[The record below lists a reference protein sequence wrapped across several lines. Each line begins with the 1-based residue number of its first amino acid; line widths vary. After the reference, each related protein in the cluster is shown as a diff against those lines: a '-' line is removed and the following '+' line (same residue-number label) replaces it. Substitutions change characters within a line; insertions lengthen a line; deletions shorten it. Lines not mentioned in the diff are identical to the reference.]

1 MLQTRAMTE
10 RAVSPSVSLAPV
22 IVAGLVMIVWGATPV
37 MTKLATAE
45 MPPLVVAMLRT
56 ALGGL
61 AALPILAVLRQ
72 PLPRGRTR
80 LGFLV
85 VSALAGFVVFPIL
98 YTIGQRETSAM
109 HGGMILAA
117 LPIFT
122 GTYAAMM
129 ERRRPSR
136 RWLIGCALALT
147 GEVALIAFRAGN
159 AGTPASLF
167 GDLLVLVSALL
178 VATGY
183 VAGARLAQIGYKSLA
198 VTLWGIALAAFVA
211 LPIAAALFAADGPP
225 MAGWQAWSAVLFL
238 ALITSIVGYVGWY
251 WALAKGGIARIAT
264 IQFFQPIS
272 GLILAAILLGEQL
285 TLPLA
290 AASAVILAGVYLA
303 QRR

>member
-1 MLQTRAMTE
+1 MTDRAL
-10 RAVSPSVSLAPV
+10 SPSASLAPV

-61 AALPILAVLRQ
+61 AALPILAILRQ
-72 PLPRGRTR
+72 PLPHDRKRF
-80 LGFLV
+80 GFLV
-85 VSALAGFVVFPIL
+85 VSALSGFIIFPIL

-122 GTYAAMM
+122 GSYAAMM
-129 ERRRPSR
+129 ERSRPSR
-136 RWLIGCALALT
+136 RWLIGCALALA
-147 GEVALIAFRAGN
+147 GEFALIAFRTGN
-159 AGTPASLF
+159 AGASASLF
-167 GDLLVLVSALL
+167 GDLLVLVSAFL

-183 VAGARLAQIGYKSLA
+183 VAGARLAQMGYKSLA
-198 VTLWGIALAAFVA
+198 VTLWGIALSAFIA
-211 LPIAAALFAADGPP
+211 LPIAAALFATDGPP

>member
-1 MLQTRAMTE
+1 MSQTPAMTD
-10 RAVSPSVSLAPV
+10 RAILSGGSLAPIV
-22 IVAGLVMIVWGATPV
+22 VAGLVMIVWGATPV
-37 MTKLATAE
+37 MTKIATAD

-61 AALPILAVLRQ
+61 AALPVIASLRQ
-72 PLPRGRTR
+72 PLPRDRKR
-80 LGFLV
+80 LGLLAI
-85 VSALAGFVVFPIL
+85 SALSGFVVFPIL
-98 YTIGQRETSAM
+98 YTIGQQQTSAM

-122 GTYAAMM
+122 GTYAAFM
-129 ERRRPSR
+129 ERRRPGR
-136 RWLIGCALALT
+136 RWLIGCALALA
-147 GEVALIAFRAGN
+147 GEFALIAFRAGN
-159 AGTPASLF
+159 AGAASSLA

-178 VATGY
+178 VASGY

-198 VTLWGIALAAFVA
+198 VTLWGIALAALVA
-211 LPIAAALFAADGPP
+211 LPVAAALFAGDGVPD
-225 MAGWQAWSAVLFL
+225 AGWRAWAAVLFL
-238 ALITSIVGYVGWY
+238 AILTSIIGYVGWY

>member
-1 MLQTRAMTE
+1 MSQTPAMTD
-10 RAVSPSVSLAPV
+10 RSLSPSVSLAPY

-37 MTKLATAE
+37 MTKIATAE

-56 ALGGL
+56 GLGGL

-72 PLPRGRTR
+72 PLPRGKTR

-85 VSALAGFVVFPIL
+85 ISALAGFVVFPIL
-98 YTIGQRETSAM
+98 YTIGQQQTSAM

-122 GTYAAMM
+122 GSYAAMM

-136 RWLIGCALALT
+136 RWLLGCGLALA
-147 GEVALIAFRAGN
+147 GEFALIAFRAGN
-159 AGTPASLF
+159 ASVAASLI

-198 VTLWGIALAAFVA
+198 VTLWGVALSAFIALPV
-211 LPIAAALFAADGPP
+211 AAALFATDGPP
-225 MAGWQAWSAVLFL
+225 VAGWQAWTSVLFL
-238 ALITSIVGYVGWY
+238 AIITSIIGYVGWY

-290 AASAVILAGVYLA
+290 VASAVILAGVYLA

>member
-1 MLQTRAMTE
+1 MSGASSAIPGRHLGRPRIGPIE
-10 RAVSPSVSLAPV
+10 RRNLRWGLLFISPWLF
-22 IVAGLVMIVWGATPV
+22 GFL
-37 MTKLATAE
+37 
-45 MPPLVVAMLRT
+45 
-56 ALGGL
+56 ALG
-61 AALPILAVLRQ
+61 
-72 PLPRGRTR
+72 
-80 LGFLV
+80 
-85 VSALAGFVVFPIL
+85 VFPIL

-211 LPIAAALFAADGPP
+211 RRSPPRCLPP
-225 MAGWQAWSAVLFL
+225 MARPW
-238 ALITSIVGYVGWY
+238 
-251 WALAKGGIARIAT
+251 
-264 IQFFQPIS
+264 P
-272 GLILAAILLGEQL
+272 
-285 TLPLA
+285 
-290 AASAVILAGVYLA
+290 AG
-303 QRR
+303 RPGRPCCSWR